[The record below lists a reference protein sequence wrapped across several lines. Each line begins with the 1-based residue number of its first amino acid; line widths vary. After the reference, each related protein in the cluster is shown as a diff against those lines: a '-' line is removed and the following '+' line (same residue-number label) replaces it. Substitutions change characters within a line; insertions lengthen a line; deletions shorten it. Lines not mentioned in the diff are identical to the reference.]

1 VKLKSRPEDFRVEEK
16 LRLEL
21 RKRGRYAIY
30 RVDKRYWNTLD
41 VIRELENK
49 YRLRRVSRAG
59 LKDRYSLSTQ
69 FLSALPGGPRA
80 IKEKNFSAVL
90 VGYSDEPVSRDVLLG
105 NRFTVV
111 LRALRDSEA
120 ETVLSN
126 MPLVEKQG
134 LPNYYDEQ
142 RVGSAR
148 HGQGFIARKLI
159 AGHYNGALKLLT
171 ATPSSLDDQQ
181 IRRSRILVAENWGD
195 WQKCLPHVDYEAR
208 PAFKHLVQRKSD
220 FKGAVKLLPRTML
233 ELFINAYQAW
243 LWNETLSGILARLK
257 LARYRV
263 RYSLG
268 EFAFYDRLVPKH
280 LKYLLN
286 LSVPAPAPS
295 ARTES
300 DRVAEVMNEVLAREG
315 LELKD
320 LKLKIRLRSLFF
332 KSWDRSAVVVPRNCN
347 ISQPR
352 PDELYPGRSKLTLG
366 FFLPPGSYA
375 TMVTKRLL
383 LS

>member
-1 VKLKSRPEDFRVEEK
+1 MKLKSRPEDFRVEEK

-21 RKRGRYAIY
+21 RKRGRYAVY
-30 RVDKRYWNTLD
+30 QVEKRYWNTLD
-41 VIRELENK
+41 VIRELEHK
-49 YRLRRVSRAG
+49 YRLQRVSRAG

-90 VGYSDEPVSRDVLLG
+90 VGHSDEPVSRDILLG
-105 NRFTVV
+105 NRFTIV

-120 ETVLSN
+120 QAVLNN
-126 MPLVEKQG
+126 MPLVKTQG
-134 LPNYYDEQ
+134 FPNYYDEQ

-159 AGHYNGALKLLT
+159 AGHYNGALKLLA
-171 ATPSSLDDQQ
+171 ATPSALDDRQV
-181 IRRSRILVAENWGD
+181 RRSRTLVAENWGD
-195 WQKCLPHVDYEAR
+195 WQKCLPHVDYQAR
-208 PAFKHLVQRKSD
+208 PAFKHLAKRKSD

-243 LWNETLSGILARLK
+243 LWNETLSGVLARLK
-257 LARYRV
+257 LARYRLG
-263 RYSLG
+263 YSQG
-268 EFAFYDRLVPKH
+268 EFSFYDRLTPRQ

-286 LSVPAPAPS
+286 LTIPAPAPS
-295 ARTES
+295 ALTQS
-300 DRVAEVMNEVLAREG
+300 DRVAEVMNEVLCREG

-320 LKLKIRLRSLFF
+320 LRLKLRLRSLFF

-347 ISQPR
+347 VSQPK

-375 TMVTKRLL
+375 TMVTKRLTL
-383 LS
+383 G